1 MYGRAINDSLA
12 RVAADAM
19 VNLGLIEH
27 GWTYI
32 NLADGWER
40 TRRAGDP
47 LNEGPTRAEDGTMIV
62 NQKFP
67 NMKGLGDYIHGKG
80 LEFGIYTGF
89 RPA

>member
-1 MYGRAINDSLA
+1 VYGRAINDSLA